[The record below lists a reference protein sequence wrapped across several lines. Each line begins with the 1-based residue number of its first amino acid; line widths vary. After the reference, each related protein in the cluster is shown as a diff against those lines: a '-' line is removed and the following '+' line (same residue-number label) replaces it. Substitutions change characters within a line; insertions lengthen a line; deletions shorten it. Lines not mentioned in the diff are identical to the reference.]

1 MDIFTTETISKLL
14 PIIGSILI
22 ASLTYY
28 LTKGKER
35 EAELRKE
42 KLNFYI
48 EFIASLT
55 DNLECEDNSDG
66 GKRFARASNNLY
78 LFSNTKVIQALKKFQ
93 DEIRATNLNR
103 TVEGEAKMLGNL
115 IKHMREDLGI
125 KDKSQNDF
133 DLVNLW
139 GWGYSQTVKKK

>member
-14 PIIGSILI
+14 PVIGSILI

-48 EFIASLT
+48 EFISSLT
-55 DNLECEDNSDG
+55 DNLECGDTDG

-103 TVEGEAKMLGNL
+103 TVEGEAKMLGSL

-139 GWGYSQTVKKK
+139 GYSKTVKK